1 MHLEKSYQNTSSIFY
16 EKKKGKKEKWNERRK
31 KKQAKCDGTL
41 VFIEFCKAYDT

>member
-1 MHLEKSYQNTSSIFY
+1 MKKKK
-16 EKKKGKKEKWNERRK
+16 EKKKNEMRGEK